1 MRTKHILTALA
12 LPALFAACTA
22 DDFVNEGANA
32 GLQERAK
39 LSKDFKLIT
48 SDAST
53 RYTISEQGGSLSFNF
68 NEGDKVGAAV
78 VDQYVPSADPADW
91 DIIPSLAG
99 NTPFEYKGNDVWQA
113 NSELGIGHYIY
124 VYPYNA
130 KDNNRAALSYEIPA
144 IQNLFTSESGA
155 LELDACIKANN
166 KAVYSAL
173 LTEGETQLEAQ
184 FKNLYAYPK
193 FVINFD
199 NGEPI
204 TEITQVVLEKTDNWA
219 LKGGLNHKKVWDL
232 FDGAVDHLTF
242 DTEDEYWQAKQTK
255 DFVIASTTEGSF
267 GSIDETEYTDF
278 GDDNKYI
285 IAKLPKGTK
294 VSHNSITNNKYI
306 EVRFMM
312 PGDVLS
318 AYSGKLNMYVYTNNG
333 VYKVN
338 DVASNI
344 AFKSTTPADT
354 KARALARNTSFTLQL
369 NKLYGTNIVN
379 ALNVVTNVNDWNDL
393 VAKYGAS
400 TTYTAV
406 SPLGIAIVGNEFKL
420 DASAKMPSKAYFQI
434 TTPVSVEGT
443 VTLSNL
449 IISNA
454 TNDNVLTVKKGAV
467 LTTSYDFVA
476 DKIVNEGE
484 VVIAPK
490 PATRAITAATYQG
503 VSAIVNKATLTV
515 QEGANAAFALEN
527 AKGATM
533 TNEGTLN
540 ISGSNYGTITNKG
553 IINTTDMLTNESREY
568 KENATT
574 YYELVNEP
582 TIINAAGAKI
592 LAEGLSANLVNKAK
606 IENNGV
612 LTCKNGNG
620 KIIND
625 CTQATLYGSSV
636 TFKAELDSKKD
647 ALSYITENEK
657 GVVVVYD
664 AAATGLTIGDSGKV
678 GTVRYTT
685 SAASES
691 FENSLVNTV
700 IASKDYAITKGKLTS
715 LTINGKATL
724 KVATG
729 VTVDGLTVAAGTTTL
744 GTDLAVTNL
753 SILKGAMVV
762 VPEGKKLT
770 VNATAMSNN
779 GTILVGGVFNAEKI
793 AKGAAGTGLVEDNG
807 NGTINWSKTQ
817 EEKDEAKK
825 AEAFQGLVDAWIK
838 NTSLLN
844 DNSTWTD
851 VTTAAIQSTPW
862 DNSAIAWVVAAS
874 DEFMKT
880 WPTTITRAEIPNLLT
895 DDVADDTKSLVVKAI
910 AAAKKAADNNVAST
924 IAAKIVDN
932 TWVGTSAFMKKASDA
947 KLDAIV
953 DASSNKMI
961 DAFVNA
967 VKGLNIHTEN
977 AAVELSLNEFTTED
991 IKAEMIP
998 ASSYINVYA
1007 TSDEYKAAALWKKGS
1022 DNTEWE
1028 SASWYTTAK
1037 NYEIP
1042 ASFTNPAGYAK
1053 KMKTYFNEL
1062 NKVDTTGDLLLQ
1074 AELKEFKAMAPT
1086 VINWIY
1092 SDNQISALI
1101 QALQ

>member
-219 LKGGLNHKKVWDL
+219 LKGGLNHKKVWNL

-255 DFVIASTTEGSF
+255 DFVIASTTDGSF

-484 VVIAPK
+484 VVIAPE
-490 PATRAITAATYQG
+490 PATTRAGDNVYSG
-503 VSAIVNKATLTV
+503 VSDIHNYATLTIP
-515 QEGANAAFALEN
+515 EGANAQFYLANE
-527 AKGATM
+527 KGATV
-533 TNEGTLN
+533 TNEGTLAIYGTN
-540 ISGSNYGTITNKG
+540 AGTITNKSVL
-553 IINTTDMLTNESREY
+553 NTISYFTNITREY
-568 KENATT
+568 KYTSNGPVV
-574 YYELVNEP
+574 VNEP
-582 TIINAAGAKI
+582 TIVNEAGAKI
-592 LAEGLSANLVNKAK
+592 LAKNYTLTNYSK
-606 IENNGV
+606 IENSGV
-612 LTCKNGNG
+612 FTCKNESGEITNE
-620 KIIND
+620 N
-625 CTQATLYGSSV
+625 AAV
-636 TFKAELDSKKD
+636 LDSKKD
-647 ALSYITENEK
+647 ALSYITNNEGK
-657 GVVVVYD
+657 VIVYD
-664 AAATGLTIGDSGKV
+664 AAATGLTIGNGNNGIV
-678 GTVRYTT
+678 EYTT

-691 FENSLVNTV
+691 FANSLVNYV
-700 IASKDYAITKGKLTS
+700 IAAKDYAITNGTVAS
-715 LTINGKATL
+715 LTLNGKATL
-724 KVATG
+724 KVTKGTAT
-729 VTVDGLTVAAGTTTL
+729 VNQLIVAAGTTTL
-744 GTDLAVTNL
+744 GTDL
-753 SILKGAMVV
+753 SISYLQIAKGAMVV
-762 VPEGKKLT
+762 VPEGKTLT
-770 VNATAMSNN
+770 VSGEIMKNA
-779 GTILVGGVFNAEKI
+779 GTILVGGTFSAANI
-793 AKGAAGTGLVEDNG
+793 AKGATGTGLVEDNG
-807 NGTINWSKTQ
+807 NGTITWKKTDDQ
-817 EEKDEAKK
+817 VIAEKQQK
-825 AEAFQGLVDAWIK
+825 AFTDLVNAWIE
-838 NTSLLN
+838 NTGKIGSAAGN
-844 DNSTWTD
+844 AATWSAVTPAFIASTNWAGTGTAWA
-851 VTTAAIQSTPW
+851 VEARNAFIVAYNETVETAITAADVAGVI
-862 DNSAIAWVVAAS
+862 SADAGRYVAAA
-874 DEFMKT
+874 
-880 WPTTITRAEIPNLLT
+880 I
-895 DDVADDTKSLVVKAI
+895 KAAK
-910 AAAKKAADNNVAST
+910 AAADADLVNTIKKHVKDNA
-924 IAAKIVDN
+924 
-932 TWVGTSAFMKKASDA
+932 WVGTNVYV
-947 KLDAIV
+947 KLTAET
-953 DASSNKMI
+953 K
-961 DAFVNA
+961 F
-967 VKGLNIHTEN
+967 
-977 AAVELSLNEFTTED
+977 ED
-991 IKAEMIP
+991 IKAGANLLVNDFAAHVHALTVSTVGNANWLSMQAVNAEYVKKNSSIVP
-998 ASSYINVYA
+998 AYSYIDKYEGGQLFDAV
-1007 TSDEYKAAALWKKGS
+1007 TLWKKITVDYNLASSTTDTMWDGAKPYRYATVTS
-1022 DNTEWE
+1022 TLNTMERM
-1028 SASWYTTAK
+1028 K
-1037 NYEIP
+1037 N
-1042 ASFTNPAGYAK
+1042 F
-1053 KMKTYFNEL
+1053 FNEV
-1062 NKVDTTGDLLLQ
+1062 NKIDTADDIKLT
-1074 AELKEFKAMAPT
+1074 
-1086 VINWIY
+1086 
-1092 SDNQISALI
+1092 SALEPLKAI
-1101 QALQ
+1101 AKDVVLNWNYTDAQVQAAI